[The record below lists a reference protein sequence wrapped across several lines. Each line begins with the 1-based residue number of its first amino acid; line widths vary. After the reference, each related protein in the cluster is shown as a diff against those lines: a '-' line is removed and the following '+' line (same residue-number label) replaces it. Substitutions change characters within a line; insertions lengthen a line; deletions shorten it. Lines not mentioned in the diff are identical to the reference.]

1 MSIVSM
7 ARHTIDKS
15 HKVWSRSNSR
25 SQQVRTQMPE
35 ITVHAQHC
43 TAMLPKGDT
52 GLVEILL
59 SAGALSH
66 LVDEGGLTPSAVAE
80 RMGHSRICHVLE
92 RGIFEKRRGPS
103 EHHQFPPRSSRL
115 A

>member
-1 MSIVSM
+1 
-7 ARHTIDKS
+7 
-15 HKVWSRSNSR
+15 
-25 SQQVRTQMPE
+25 MPE

-43 TAMLPKGDT
+43 TGMLPKGDT

-59 SAGALSH
+59 GAGALSH
-66 LVDEGGLTPSAVAE
+66 LVDE

-103 EHHQFPPRSSRL
+103 EHHQFPPERRDSLELYRPDL
-115 A
+115 KFRPHAFED